1 MEYGKRWIK
10 QMRGNAIAERGKNMK
25 KFMDENF
32 LLETKTAQEL
42 FHNVAKIQPI
52 YDYHCHLNT
61 QEIYEDKRFQNI
73 TEMWLGGDHY
83 KWRLMR
89 AAGIEERC
97 ITGDAP
103 DEEKFTAYCRAI
115 QCAVGNPLYHWS
127 HLELR
132 RYFGVEDIL
141 TEKNAPVIWDRVN
154 AAIRGEGF
162 SARELIRK
170 SNVALIGTTDDPAD
184 ALTAHQ
190 ALRGD
195 ASFHTKVVP
204 TFRPD
209 NAIHIEKEGFAEYME
224 RLGESAGIRIASFD
238 DLKQALS
245 RRMDYFAEQGCKISD
260 HSLGNLPFGALG
272 TQQTEQAFAKALAHD
287 GLSRDE
293 IAAYQTEI
301 LLFLGREYARRGWV
315 MQLHLS
321 ALRNN
326 SSRMY
331 ARLGADAGFDS
342 IGDARQAEGLS
353 RFMDALDS
361 EDLLPKAVL
370 YSLNPCDLSVLA
382 AMAGNF
388 QSGGVRGKIQLGSAW
403 WFNDHIDGMTE
414 QMKTLAN
421 MGHLDTFVGMLTD
434 SRSLLSYPRHE
445 YFRRILCNIV
455 GGWVEDGLFPNDD
468 GLLEQLISGVSCRNA
483 AEYFDM

>member
-1 MEYGKRWIK
+1 
-10 QMRGNAIAERGKNMK
+10 
-25 KFMDENF
+25 MDENF

-42 FHNVAKIQPI
+42 FHNVAKIQPV
-52 YDYHCHLNT
+52 YDYHCHLNA
-61 QEIYEDKRFQNI
+61 QEIYEDKRFRNI

-141 TEKNAPVIWDRVN
+141 TEKNAPAIWERVN
-154 AAIRGEGF
+154 AAICGEGF
-162 SARELIRK
+162 SARELICR

-184 ALTAHQ
+184 SLTAHK
-190 ALRGD
+190 ALRAD
-195 ASFHTKVVP
+195 TSFQTKVVP

-209 NAIHIEKEGFAEYME
+209 NAVHIEKEGFAEYIT
-224 RLGESAGIRIASFD
+224 RLAEADDTSISSFSE
-238 DLKQALS
+238 LMQTLS

-260 HSLGNLPFGALG
+260 HSLDCLPIGMYEM
-272 TQQTEQAFAKALAHD
+272 QQAERAFAKALAHD
-287 GLSRDE
+287 SLSRDE

-301 LLFLGREYARRGWV
+301 LLFFGREYAKRGWV

-331 ARLGADAGFDS
+331 ASLGADAGFDS

-353 RFMDALDS
+353 RFMDALDA
-361 EDLLPKAVL
+361 ENLLPKTIL

-388 QSGGVRGKIQLGSAW
+388 QSGGVRGKIQIGSAW

-414 QMKTLAN
+414 QIKTLAN
-421 MGHLDTFVGMLTD
+421 LGHLDTFVGMLTD

-455 GGWVEDGLFPNDD
+455 GSWVEDGLFPNDT
-468 GLLEQLISGVSCRNA
+468 GLLEQLISGVCCRNA